1 MAALSTVIG
10 GIGLV
15 AGLAGTAVQMAG
27 ANAQAQASKRAEQLR
42 ETQMN
47 LESAR
52 QKRQVVRNALRARAM
67 ALVNA
72 TGQGASSGS
81 GLQGGYGQIGQG
93 TSENL
98 QGINQGQTIGAGIFK
113 ANRDS
118 FDASNMVSF
127 GGGLTSLGGSLID
140 NASKIG
146 SIATYASGGSLR

>member
-1 MAALSTVIG
+1 MWLAAL
-10 GIGLV
+10 GLV
-15 AGLAGTAVQMAG
+15 AGLAGTVVQMAG
-27 ANAQAQASKRAEQLR
+27 ANAQAQASKRAEKLR

-52 QKRQVVRNALRARAM
+52 QKRQIIRNALRARSM

-93 TSENL
+93 TNENL
-98 QGINQGQTIGAGIFK
+98 QGVNQGQTIGAGIFK

-127 GGGLTSLGGSLID
+127 GGGLTSLGGSIVD
-140 NASKIG
+140 NASTIG
-146 SIATYASGGSLR
+146 NIATYAFGNRSP

>member
-1 MAALSTVIG
+1 MWLAAL
-10 GIGLV
+10 GLV
-15 AGLAGTAVQMAG
+15 AGLAGTVVQMAG
-27 ANAQAQASKRAEQLR
+27 ANAQAQASKRAEKLR

-52 QKRQVVRNALRARAM
+52 QKRQIIRNALRARSM

-81 GLQGGYGQIGQG
+81 GLQGGYGQISQG
-93 TSENL
+93 TNENL
-98 QGINQGQTIGAGIFK
+98 QGVNQGQTIGAGIFK

-127 GGGLTSLGGSLID
+127 GGGLTSLGGSIVD
-140 NASKIG
+140 NASTIG
-146 SIATYASGGSLR
+146 NIAAYAFGNRSP